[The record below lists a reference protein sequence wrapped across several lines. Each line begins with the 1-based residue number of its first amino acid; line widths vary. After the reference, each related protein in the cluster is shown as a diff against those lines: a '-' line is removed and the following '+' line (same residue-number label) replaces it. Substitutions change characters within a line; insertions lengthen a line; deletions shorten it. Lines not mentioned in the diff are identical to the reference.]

1 MKDEKPEVQL
11 NGLAKEEE
19 RAAVAPVN
27 GDQPGSIQ
35 TTAAS
40 LDIGGKPEAGTKVPG
55 GPPVG
60 GVLQRPGPSAC
71 PSVLAS
77 PPMFGAAPV
86 NGQGAKG
93 LRGGPPPLALTPQGL
108 TPQGMNPQG
117 MASQGLAGPAP
128 AQYRTAAF
136 LSRYSTT
143 LPPQASGPYHAGY
156 GQPQTA
162 SETETKPGSH
172 RHPCTDE
179 NDNKT
184 RGVRA
189 NNTPGS
195 VGNRGGKEDARPEG
209 YRLVTAM

>member
-40 LDIGGKPEAGTKVPG
+40 LDVGGKPEAGTKVSG

-60 GVLQRPGPSAC
+60 GVLQRPGPSTC

-93 LRGGPPPLALTPQGL
+93 LRGGPPPLALAPQGL
-108 TPQGMNPQG
+108 APQGMNPQG
-117 MASQGLAGPAP
+117 MTSQ
-128 AQYRTAAF
+128 
-136 LSRYSTT
+136 
-143 LPPQASGPYHAGY
+143 
-156 GQPQTA
+156 
-162 SETETKPGSH
+162 
-172 RHPCTDE
+172 
-179 NDNKT
+179 
-184 RGVRA
+184 VRA
-189 NNTPGS
+189 RCFRPWSDRGILEFWNGLVSDPTDVQLPRCAALPVVRDS
-195 VGNRGGKEDARPEG
+195 VFVFAATR
-209 YRLVTAM
+209 